1 MAWEQIFPAEGNPMW
16 YNREEGQVS
25 PFDPTNLQSI
35 WENTP
40 GGIDQKL
47 AAIAASGL
55 GNAGAVQWAQSAGVA
70 SPQAIAQSGVAVSV
84 NQAAADNDRGFG
96 GLGGGMSDI
105 AKVGLGSAA
114 FGVGGATGAA
124 AATGNDIG
132 TAAKMDLAGLAAAP
146 GVAAALPATGL
157 STMVGGAG
165 MSAAAGGS
173 AAGALP
179 DLGAENMFAME
190 SVPNVNTGSI
200 LSAGA
205 VGGGTA
211 AGGALGGG
219 AAGGMASGA
228 MSPLAGATTAAAG
241 LGGGSLGGI
250 GTSLVQGAGAGLA
263 ASATPGLMQ
272 ELGYDQM
279 GQAQGGDA
287 PPSGEVGSSPPPM
300 QSPPWMQSL
309 FGGAQNTAGGLA
321 PQGGYQFPYADVLGS
336 VLGLAASQQQGNTL
350 KDVMQMSIDSDLW
363 RPQQSK
369 YFDPLYQAATQGIG
383 NTAYGQSIA
392 DSTSRKMAAQ
402 GYNMSGNQMHE
413 VAQGLNS
420 GTAQYMGAVGPLA
433 MGKQTDTRPL
443 ATLGAGLAGAQGN
456 QYNALGAGLGSI
468 LQGQQ
473 PGLMAQLGGQQQNKG
488 LIDMFKGMV

>member
-1 MAWEQIFPAEGNPMW
+1 MNFDDLIAP
-16 YNREEGQVS
+16 GQGIDDEY
-25 PFDPTNLQSI
+25 FRKL
-35 WENTP
+35 WANTP

-47 AAIAASGL
+47 AAIAAVGL
-55 GNAGAVQWAQSAGVA
+55 GNAGAVQWAQESGVA
-70 SPQAIAQSGVAVSV
+70 NPQAIAQSGVAMSV
-84 NQAAADNDRGFG
+84 NQAAADNDKGFG
-96 GLGGGMSDI
+96 GMGGFLEKAIPSALMGTNF
-105 AKVGLGSAA
+105 GL
-114 FGVGGATGAA
+114 TGQA

-157 STMVGGAG
+157 STMAGGAG